1 MTLRGKT
8 SLISPNLY
16 DKSEPNPTLINST
29 IQCSYS
35 KVIGMNKV
43 LDFNIYML
51 NVRIKFLD
59 LLFLFVKAWFP
70 ITMTRGCVMKTKFNL
85 GMSFNVGDCLHYQ
98 SVQEVCHVPLFKPQF
113 QLFVLLYLG
122 RIFLYFHWMTQI
134 ILYTFD
140 NINLEFNRYYFD
152 TFAFSLI

>member
-16 DKSEPNPTLINST
+16 DKLEPNPTLINSI

-35 KVIGMNKV
+35 KVIGMNKI

-98 SVQEVCHVPLFKPQF
+98 SVQEVVSYPIVYTSISIVCT
-113 QLFVLLYLG
+113 FVCWSYFFD
-122 RIFLYFHWMTQI
+122 IFIEWPKSYHTHSTISIWSSIGITLIPLYFP
-134 ILYTFD
+134 
-140 NINLEFNRYYFD
+140 
-152 TFAFSLI
+152 